1 MRKSIVGLALASVL
15 IVMFG
20 FSLYAQESGEIQKAL
35 GENWSL
41 FSEYHKN
48 GEYASAAPY
57 GWNVY
62 RLDPARFKT
71 LYTRLAECYYSF
83 YKRARIGELK
93 PGMTT
98 DEILKTLGEPTGK
111 QDVQYKNSKAV
122 RWNYEAERA
131 ALYFVDNKLQ
141 GTERQD
147 SYQNPKAYADTMVM
161 IYDLGIKHVPER
173 AASFWLLRG
182 FALEN
187 YFDGRELEAIPAY
200 EKSVELDFNGLDLY
214 YIDRLGVLYA
224 NNIQSNPEFKS
235 KAIAL
240 YRRAQEKY
248 HDNPLP
254 VQRLKA
260 LVTDP
265 LEFVTYAEKDLA
277 NDPENVEK
285 IWEAAM
291 ANREAELWPGA
302 ERHLTKLVRKE
313 PKNSTYWNELG
324 KAQQRQQKF
333 RQAIDSYENALKFNS
348 SLKENHLNISDCHR
362 MLGNFTAARASAL
375 KGAQADRS
383 WGRPYIVIADIYK
396 AAVERCIMQ
405 TKGGDWAKLDIDDK
419 LVYKLAQD
427 YFARAKAIEPAIT
440 AEANQRITELST
452 LVPAKE
458 DLFFYRSRIQNNK
471 MTLQSPCYDWIG
483 ESVPVPSL

>member
-1 MRKSIVGLALASVL
+1 MRKTIVGGIIAVALLAGIGNRA
-15 IVMFG
+15 
-20 FSLYAQESGEIQKAL
+20 YAQETVDLQRAL

-62 RLDPARFKT
+62 RIDPVRFKT

-98 DEILKTLGEPTGK
+98 DEILKALGDPSGRA
-111 QDVQYKNSKAV
+111 DVQYKSSKAV
-122 RWNYEAERA
+122 RWNYETERA
-131 ALYFVDNKLQ
+131 TLYFVDGKLQ

-147 SYQNPKAYADTMVM
+147 SYANPKAYADTMVM
-161 IYDLGIKHVPER
+161 IYDLGVKHVTER

-187 YFDGRELEAIPAY
+187 YFEGREIEAIPAY
-200 EKSVELDFNGLDLY
+200 EKSIELDFNGLDLY
-214 YIDRLGVLYA
+214 YIDRLGVLYTTNMA
-224 NNIQSNPEFKS
+224 ANPEFKT

-277 NDPENVEK
+277 SDPENVEK
-285 IWEAAM
+285 IWEAAI
-291 ANREAELWPGA
+291 ANREAELWSGA
-302 ERHLTKLVRKE
+302 ERHLAKLVKKE
-313 PKNSTYWNELG
+313 PKNATYWYELG
-324 KAQQRQQKF
+324 KVQQRQQRY
-333 RQAIDSYENALKFNS
+333 RQAIDSYENALKFNPL
-348 SLKENHLNISDCHR
+348 LKENHLNISDCHR
-362 MLGNFTAARASAL
+362 MLGNFTASRAAAQ
-375 KGAQADRS
+375 KATQADRN

-427 YFARAKAIEPAIT
+427 YYARAKSIEPAIA
-440 AEANQRITELST
+440 AEANQRIGELST

-458 DLFFYRSRIQNNK
+458 DLFFYRSRIQNGK
-471 MTLQSPCYDWIG
+471 MTLQSSCYDWIN
-483 ESVPVPSL
+483 EAVSVPSL